1 MKKKN
6 YFRSCFQCIPVYM
19 CSYIQIHPHGKF
31 QHSGKGSCN
40 TALSL
45 NYCEQKQD
53 NKYNLQQIRDVKSS
67 CVRSDIGEWEG

>member
-1 MKKKN
+1 MVLFVIFFVTGGHYEKKS

-31 QHSGKGSCN
+31 QHLGKGSCN

-53 NKYNLQQIRDVKSS
+53 NK
-67 CVRSDIGEWEG
+67 CTT